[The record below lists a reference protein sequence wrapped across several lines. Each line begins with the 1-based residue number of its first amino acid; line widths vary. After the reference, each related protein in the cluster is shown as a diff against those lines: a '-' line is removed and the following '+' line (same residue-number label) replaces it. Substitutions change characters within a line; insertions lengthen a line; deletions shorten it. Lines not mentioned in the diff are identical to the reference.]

1 MHESPDSSL
10 PSCSVALPW
19 DVSQGTAPS
28 SLRLILTVF
37 PSLATKI
44 VLNRRSPSAF
54 VHRAD
59 PGAWDGRGEGVRCV
73 DRTVEPSRAEL
84 IPTQSPPEVT
94 GISIA

>member
-1 MHESPDSSL
+1 MTYLLFQDQPVQPVKGKQRGKRQEAPDSSL

-37 PSLATKI
+37 PSLATKM
-44 VLNRRSPSAF
+44 VLNRMSPSAF
-54 VHRAD
+54 TPRAV

-73 DRTVEPSRAEL
+73 DRT
-84 IPTQSPPEVT
+84 
-94 GISIA
+94 